1 MTRDG
6 AVFIRVPHEG
16 PWTMTPRS
24 DPWAFVARITLCVVG
39 WELVRF
45 GFVLASRAWI
55 VDGKRGT
62 SKDDV
67 ARVRLEAPK
76 HLTGC
81 VHAMFTATMSVWMLL
96 DASALTNPLDCYF
109 TRGPGVGLPN
119 PARDRM
125 EFTNFVFGGYL
136 LSDLAHILARFPKL
150 GGLDAAFHH
159 AVFALCSLVAGSSQS
174 MMLPFAWLLL
184 GEMST
189 PLLTLRWILK
199 SMAYSLKS
207 DKIIALAQ
215 FVGFK
220 RVTSIEEA
228 EKRLEIVNVALLA
241 VTFFF
246 VRVVV
251 YNLGFAHM
259 LWASHTGLLDPIPRY
274 VVLTFN
280 ALVGLG
286 SLLNAYWF
294 YVITSKALQKF
305 FKGKEKVG

>member
-1 MTRDG
+1 MARDDDDVG
-6 AVFIRVPHEG
+6 VIRVPHEG
-16 PWTMTPRS
+16 PWTMTPWS
-24 DPWAFVARITLCVVG
+24 DPGAFATRLTVCIVG
-39 WELVRF
+39 WELVRLV
-45 GFVLASRAWI
+45 FVLASRAII
-55 VDGKRGT
+55 VGG
-62 SKDDV
+62 KDDDV
-67 ARVRLEAPK
+67 KVIARVRLEAPK

-81 VHAMFTATMSVWMLL
+81 VHAIVTATMSAWMLR
-96 DASALTNPLDCYF
+96 DASALTNPMDCYF

-119 PARDRM
+119 DARDRM
-125 EFTNFVFGGYL
+125 EFTNFMFGGYL

-150 GGLDAAFHH
+150 GGVDAAFHH
-159 AVFALCSLVAGSSQS
+159 AVFASCSLLAGSSQS

-184 GEMST
+184 GEVST
-189 PLLTLRWILK
+189 PLLTARWALK

-207 DKIIALAQ
+207 KKIISVAR

-220 RVTSIEEA
+220 RVTSIEDA
-228 EKRLEIVNVALLA
+228 EKRLEVVNVALLA

-259 LWASHTGLLDPIPRY
+259 LWASYTGLLDPVPRY

-280 ALVGLG
+280 ALVGFG

-305 FKGKEKVG
+305 FKGKKKV